1 MIYMV
6 NVKTTHKLFGTN
18 EITGKAK
25 YLINDDN
32 RLGIVVG
39 KWETYYH
46 KKDKNFFIK
55 RTDEELIIRDDLME
69 IHVTTSKKEA

>member
-25 YLINDDN
+25 YLINDDD

-39 KWETYYH
+39 KVGNLLLQ
-46 KKDKNFFIK
+46 KNKNFFAQ

-69 IHVTTSKKEA
+69 IHVTV